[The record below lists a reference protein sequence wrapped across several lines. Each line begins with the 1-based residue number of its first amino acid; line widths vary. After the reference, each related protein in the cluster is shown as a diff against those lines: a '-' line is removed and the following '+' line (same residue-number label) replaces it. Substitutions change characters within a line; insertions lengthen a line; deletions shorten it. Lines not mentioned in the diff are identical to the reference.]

1 MKNSNGK
8 LYVCIDER
16 ASSKAHFDR
25 FGDGSLTLNKWMQ
38 QSRDDD
44 LLEGPQY
51 PTAASTVMRQGT
63 VARKKGSD

>member
-8 LYVCIDER
+8 LYACIDER
-16 ASSKAHFDR
+16 ASSKAYFDG

-44 LLEGPQY
+44 FLKGPHIDQDMEL
-51 PTAASTVMRQGT
+51 SRL
-63 VARKKGSD
+63 RKVH

>member
-16 ASSKAHFDR
+16 ASSKAYFDG

-44 LLEGPQY
+44 LLEGPQ
-51 PTAASTVMRQGT
+51 V
-63 VARKKGSD
+63 SDCSFNGYETRNSSSKEGI